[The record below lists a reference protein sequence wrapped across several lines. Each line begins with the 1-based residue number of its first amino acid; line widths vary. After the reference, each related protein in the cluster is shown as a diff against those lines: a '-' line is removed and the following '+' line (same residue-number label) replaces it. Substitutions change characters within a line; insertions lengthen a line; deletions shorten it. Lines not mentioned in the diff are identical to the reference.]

1 MSNLQRLSL
10 AAAPLSLA
18 CAIQIILSGAVIAD
32 PAPSPGPS
40 TSTDAVGLD
49 EITVTAR
56 KRDEKLLDTPV
67 AVVAFSAKDIEQQG
81 LYALSD
87 LAQATPGLSE
97 DSTLSSS
104 ARNDRSFPNYIIRGM
119 TPSTTLNPTTTVF
132 IDGAP
137 IISGQVEGLDD
148 LERIE
153 VLEGPQSAYFGRET
167 FAGAINLVTRDP
179 GNSFGA
185 GLNVL
190 AGNPNYYDTRV
201 SLEGPIVSDY
211 LTARATYRYYT
222 RAGSY
227 QNDAVAD
234 AAPGR
239 LGDQSTQ
246 SESLELVARPIDGF
260 KIKALYIYWADRDG
274 PSAQD
279 FIGPGQANCF
289 GNSWFCGTVPN
300 AAGRQPASNT
310 FIDAPTAAFLT
321 AANKPG
327 VSLFNP
333 PGKYGLARD
342 AYHWSVGADYEIP
355 SLFTISSLSS
365 VDNQKWGEFQQLADE
380 DTSQTKNPFLAF
392 GGPFGQ
398 SFYSDPFLVE
408 EKYQSFSQEL
418 RLTSDAQRAFRWLVG
433 ANYAWTR
440 IDSTLAGSGSFN
452 YFVPDAPTST
462 NSTAAFFGLAYDVL
476 PSLTVNVEGR
486 YQRDEQSTVLGI
498 RGVFNNF
505 TPRYIA
511 QFKFTPDLMAYATY
525 SEGVN
530 PGTFN
535 SNILSL
541 SPADLA
547 NLESKYGAKVV
558 VSPEKL
564 KNYEIGLKGK
574 FLENTLNLSG
584 DVYYDTWTDQIN
596 VATLI
601 YIEGGATKLTSADLN
616 NGRVKVTG
624 FEGKL
629 DWLPIPH
636 LEFDLSAAI
645 NDTNIQAGACVTCSL
660 ITGTSNV
667 NGNELPNVS
676 KYQGA
681 AGLQYS
687 DALGFLPDWGWFA
700 RLDDNYKSSNY
711 ASADNLVKTSNLNFV
726 NVRAGL
732 TRGMLRI
739 EAFVDNLTNEGGATN
754 LSLFYNV
761 GNPFETFAKPDALV
775 AGIPELRTY
784 GIRVKYKFS
793 L

>member
-1 MSNLQRLSL
+1 MKLQGYSR
-10 AAAPLSLA
+10 AAVPLSLA
-18 CAIQIILSGAVIAD
+18 FLFQALPGGVVNAD
-32 PAPSPGPS
+32 PTAAVNSTPSNEY
-40 TSTDAVGLD
+40 AGLD

-67 AVVAFSAKDIEQQG
+67 AVVAFSARDIEQQG
-81 LYALSD
+81 LYSLSD
-87 LAQATPGLSE
+87 LSLATPGLTE

-104 ARNDRSFPNYIIRGM
+104 GRNDRSFPNYIIRGM

-137 IISGQVEGLDD
+137 IISGQIEGLDD

-167 FAGAINLVTRDP
+167 FAGAINLVTKDP
-179 GNSFGA
+179 GNTLGA
-185 GLNVL
+185 SLNVL
-190 AGNPNYYDTRV
+190 AGDPNYYDARV
-201 SLEGPIVSDY
+201 AVEGPIVSDV

-227 QNDAVAD
+227 QNEAVAD

-246 SESLELVARPIDGF
+246 SESLELVARPVDGF
-260 KIKALYIYWADRDG
+260 KIKALYMYWADRDG

-279 FIGPGQANCF
+279 FIGPNQANCL
-289 GNSWFCGTVPN
+289 GGTWFCGTVPA

-310 FIDAPTAAFLT
+310 LIDAPTEAFLT

-327 VSLFNP
+327 VSLFSP

-355 SLFTISSLSS
+355 SWFTISSLSS
-365 VDNQKWGEFQQLADE
+365 VDNQKWGEFQQLSDE
-380 DTSQTKNPFLAF
+380 DTSQTPNPFLAF

-408 EKYQSFSQEL
+408 ERYRSFSQEL
-418 RLTSDAQRAFRWLVG
+418 RLTSDGRQPFRWLVG

-440 IDSTLAGSGSFN
+440 IDTTLAGSGSFN
-452 YFVPDAPTST
+452 YFVPNAPTST
-462 NSTAAFFGLAYDVL
+462 NNGSGFFGLAYDVL

-486 YQRDEQSTVLGI
+486 YERDEQSTVAGI
-498 RGVFNNF
+498 RGVFNKF
-505 TPRYIA
+505 TPRYIL
-511 QFKFTPDLMAYATY
+511 QYKITPDLMAYATY

-547 NLESKYGAKVV
+547 NLESTYGAKVV

-564 KNYEIGLKGK
+564 KNYELGLKGR
-574 FLENTLNLSG
+574 FLDNKLNLSG
-584 DVYYDTWTDQIN
+584 DIYYDIWSDQIN

-601 YIEGGATKLTSADLN
+601 YIENGATKLTSADLN

-624 FEGKL
+624 LEGKL
-629 DWLPIPH
+629 NWEPIPR
-636 LEFDLSAAI
+636 LDFDLSGAI
-645 NDTNIQAGACVTCSL
+645 NDTNIEAGPCVTCSL
-660 ITGTSNV
+660 ITGTANV
-667 NGNELPNVS
+667 NGHQLPNVS
-676 KYQGA
+676 KYQAA
-681 AGLQYS
+681 AGVQYGDS
-687 DALGFLPDWGWFA
+687 LAALADWSWFA

-711 ASADNLVKTSNLNFV
+711 ASADNLVKTPNLNFV

-732 TRGMLRI
+732 TRGTLRI

-784 GIRVKYKFS
+784 GIRMKYKFS